1 MKLAALGS
9 KLYGGENMIHII
21 SRLKLESY
29 ENWKSIFH
37 ERAAIRK
44 EAGSQEAILF
54 RNSDDPN
61 EALILFQWDN
71 MENAKKYLES
81 ALLEKALEKAGA
93 KLTETIYLE
102 KIEKTT

>member
-1 MKLAALGS
+1 
-9 KLYGGENMIHII
+9 MIHVI

-29 ENWKSIFH
+29 DKWKPVFN
-37 ERAAIRK
+37 ERAAMRK

-71 MENAKKYLES
+71 LENAKKYLES
-81 ALLEKALEKAGA
+81 ALLEKALQEAGG
-93 KLTETIYLE
+93 KLTEVIYLE
-102 KIEKTT
+102 EIEKTT